1 LDVDNGRYIDEQ
13 EVARITG
20 RALSTLRN
28 ERFQRRGIQYYKIG
42 RSVRYCLADV
52 IEFMEKHRIET
63 EPHAGQKPASKELC
77 S

>member
-42 RSVRYCLADV
+42 RSVRYRLADV

-63 EPHAGQKPASKELC
+63 ESQAGQKPAGKDLC